1 MEKLSKTDLVALL
14 EEFIDDGDKNSPPY
28 FAGRKKVLSDIE
40 DACAQS
46 WERHIAKGR
55 QRKAATRVIYGAP
68 GAGKTSTLNY
78 LRDCWEGKPESYAT
92 PDKNGAVRPQPV
104 PLVYLLE
111 ARSSLDDPNTFC
123 EELANLLAPGVGDTL
138 LDAAS
143 STQRIGTGVKFVVA
157 EAKGETETTTHSP
170 VPAASLATVLKAVPP
185 EQWTRPLVIA
195 VDETQNL
202 PQTRDCFT
210 GKLFQELHAGQYDAP
225 ITLVL
230 GGLSDSIRRA
240 GELGLTR
247 LSRHCV
253 HSLDRFDAEEV
264 AELKQGFC
272 EKFELDIGS
281 REAEFDAMLAA
292 CDGWPSHLTNG
303 LYAFCNVFLDRDCD
317 ISRVD
322 FAEVERISTAERNQY
337 YAYRMSTAMRN
348 TDLLLQDVMRH
359 MSGRRTRREVIA
371 IIKHQHQLHADDAL
385 SGARLPDGMSA
396 NDYFEELTHH
406 GALQERD
413 DGMVECPIPS
423 FRQFILNT
431 WPAPRNLALSHDKPE
446 AGRSYRGVPEPSPK
460 ASSTTLH

>member
-1 MEKLSKTDLVALL
+1 MEKLSKPELVRRLKHYIR
-14 EEFIDDGDKNSPPY
+14 FKDKNTPPY

-40 DACAQS
+40 DACELS
-46 WERHIAKGR
+46 WEMHRAKGAG
-55 QRKAATRVIYGAP
+55 QPEATTRVIYGAP
-68 GAGKTSTLNY
+68 GAGKTSTLTY
-78 LRDCWEGKPESYAT
+78 LKDCWKGKSYAT
-92 PDKNGAVRPQPV
+92 ADESGAARPQPA
-104 PLVYLLE
+104 PRVYLLQ
-111 ARSSLDDPNTFC
+111 SDSPLDDPEDFC
-123 EELANLLAPGVGDTL
+123 RKLANVLAPGSGSAL
-138 LDAAS
+138 LDAVS
-143 STQRIGTGVKFVVA
+143 RTERMGTDLNLGVIKA
-157 EAKGETETTTHSP
+157 EGETETTRHSP
-170 VPAASLATVLKAVPP
+170 APAAALATVLKVLPP
-185 EQWTRPLVIA
+185 EQWSGPLVIA

-202 PQTRDCFT
+202 AQRRDCFA
-210 GKLFQELHAGQYDAP
+210 GKLFRELHANRHNAP

-230 GGLSDSIRRA
+230 GGLSDSIKRA

-247 LSRHCV
+247 LSKGCV

-272 EKFELDIGS
+272 AKFELDIGS

-292 CDGWPSHLTNG
+292 CDGWPAHLTNG
-303 LYAFCNVFLDRDCD
+303 LHAFCQVFLECDCD

-371 IIKHQHQLHADDAL
+371 IIKQQHQLHLCDEINCTP
-385 SGARLPDGMSA
+385 LPLGMSA
-396 NDYFEELTHH
+396 NDYFEELAHH

-413 DGMVECPIPS
+413 DGLVECPIPS

-431 WPAPRNLALSHDKPE
+431 WPAPRNLALSQNKPE
-446 AGRSYRGVPEPSPK
+446 AGRSYRGVPETSPK
-460 ASSTTLH
+460 TSSTTLH

>member
-1 MEKLSKTDLVALL
+1 MEKLSKTDLVALF

-40 DACAQS
+40 NACAQS

-78 LRDCWEGKPESYAT
+78 LRDCWEGESESYAT

-111 ARSSLDDPNTFC
+111 SGSALDDPKRFC
-123 EELANLLAPGVGDTL
+123 EELANVLAPGIGDTV
-138 LDAAS
+138 LDFAS
-143 STQRIGTGVKFVVA
+143 STQRIGTGVKIVVA
-157 EAKGETETTTHSP
+157 EAKGETETTTHSS

-202 PQTRDCFT
+202 VQTRDCFA

-264 AELKQGFC
+264 AELKKGFC
-272 EKFELDIGS
+272 ATFELDISS
-281 REAEFDAMLAA
+281 REAELDAMLAA

-303 LYAFCNVFLDRDCD
+303 LYAFCKVFLDRDCD

-322 FAEVERISTAERNQY
+322 FAEVERISMAERHQY
-337 YAYRMSTAMRN
+337 YNYRISEAM
-348 TDLLLQDVMRH
+348 DGSGFVLADVMRQIDGGQRPGEVMEIIELRAMAGEH
-359 MSGRRTRREVIA
+359 SRLRRDR
-371 IIKHQHQLHADDAL
+371 LH
-385 SGARLPDGMSA
+385 DGMTA
-396 NDYFEELTHH
+396 KQFYEDLTHH
-406 GALQERD
+406 GALQVRD
-413 DGMVECPIPS
+413 DGTVECPIPS
-423 FRQFILNT
+423 FRRFILET
-431 WPAPRNLALSHDKPE
+431 YSRPAVESPE
-446 AGRSYRGVPEPSPK
+446 SDASDADESDRRERRLPPAHPAGAV
-460 ASSTTLH
+460 H

>member
-1 MEKLSKTDLVALL
+1 MNELSKSERVALL

-78 LRDCWEGKPESYAT
+78 LRDCWEGEVESYAT

-111 ARSSLDDPNTFC
+111 AGSALDDPKRFC
-123 EELANLLAPGVGDTL
+123 EELANVLAPGIGDTL

-157 EAKGETETTTHSP
+157 QAKGETETTTHSS

-202 PQTRDCFT
+202 PRSPDCFA

-272 EKFELDIGS
+272 ATFELDIGS

-303 LYAFCNVFLDRDCD
+303 LYAFCKVFLDRDCD

-322 FAEVERISTAERNQY
+322 FAEVERISMAERHQY
-337 YAYRMSTAMRN
+337 YNYRMSEAMEFSGFV
-348 TDLLLQDVMRH
+348 LADVMRQID
-359 MSGRRTRREVIA
+359 GGQRPREVLK
-371 IIKHQHQLHADDAL
+371 IIELRAKAGEGSEDPGD
-385 SGARLPDGMSA
+385 RLLDGMTA
-396 NDYFEELTHH
+396 REFYEDLTHH
-406 GALQERD
+406 GALQVRD
-413 DGMVECPIPS
+413 DGTVECPIPS
-423 FRQFILNT
+423 FRRFILET
-431 WPAPRNLALSHDKPE
+431 HSRAAVKDSAAPDPDKRGRHERSLPPAHP
-446 AGRSYRGVPEPSPK
+446 AGVV
-460 ASSTTLH
+460 H